1 MLYLKRETALFCE
14 AIFDVVVHRLIEW
27 LRLVGREV
35 QLVQP
40 PAPAEAPRVECSGP
54 CPNSNFRTLYI
65 VFLRKELNILG
76 NVGLNNI

>member
-14 AIFDVVVHRLIEW
+14 AIFDVVVHRLVEW

-40 PAPAEAPRVECSGP
+40 PAPAEAPRVECSGS

-76 NVGLNNI
+76 NMGLNNI